1 MISQSVSDLVAEGGR
16 SLPSDDSIGDVID
29 DDRRRLMSAHS
40 IHYDGRRYR
49 YNGYRYDR
57 VADAVAYAELMQSRQ
72 STRAGPDPFT
82 PDDIVPSPSAS
93 DRDIMAALSISFRAG
108 VYAYREFR
116 YDHLADAVSYA
127 YLDRRDR
134 VSG

>member
-1 MISQSVSDLVAEGGR
+1 MLSQSVNDLVAEGGR
-16 SLPSDDSIGDVID
+16 VLASDDSVGDGID

-57 VADAVAYAELMQSRQ
+57 VADAVAYAELVQSGQ
-72 STRAGPDPFT
+72 PTEAGPDPFT
-82 PDDIVPSPSAS
+82 PGEIVPSPSAS
-93 DRDIMAALSISFRAG
+93 ERETMAALAISFRAG

-116 YDHLADAVSYA
+116 YDRLADAVSYA
-127 YLDRRDR
+127 YLDRRER
-134 VSG
+134 A